1 MITVE
6 QLIEQL
12 KQFDPKLPVMM
23 PGYEGG
29 VYDGPTRFQTAK
41 VALGVNDAWYYGP
54 HEIVWDEEL
63 CNYTGHKRITAL
75 ILR

>member
-12 KQFDPKLPVMM
+12 KQHDPKLPVMM

-29 VYDGPTRFQTAK
+29 VYDGPTKFQVAN
-41 VALGVNDAWYYGP
+41 VALGVNDEWYYGP
-54 HEIVWDEEL
+54 HEIVYDDDQIKS
-63 CNYTGHKRITAL
+63 TIKAL
-75 ILR
+75 VIR

>member
-12 KQFDPKLPVMM
+12 KLHDPKLPVMM

-29 VYDGPTRFQTAK
+29 VYDGPTKFQ
-41 VALGVNDAWYYGP
+41 VANVAIGVNDEWYYGP
-54 HEIVWDEEL
+54 HEIVCDDEVKP
-63 CNYTGHKRITAL
+63 TIKAL
-75 ILR
+75 VIR